1 MKRLVPTSTF
11 VALGILLAAAGITS
25 FSPDRQHNNGL
36 SDVTALQRVRTDN
49 WSFQLSY
56 LTGSVEVTLFIYLS
70 IPLVGNQTV

>member
-56 LTGSVEVTLFIYLS
+56 LTGSVEVIYLFIYLF
-70 IPLVGNQTV
+70 P